1 LHFVRIKKF
10 RDYSEKICVN
20 HKNFKIPIKAISSSS
35 TSIARRLRRK
45 TGGFECHHR
54 GSKTALENQILGIYE
69 ELGNDVLL
77 LASVRSID
85 EEVKLKPATEIPK
98 GKLNALR
105 VMQRQDFKNP
115 QVAGEGND
123 GLLKFFETER
133 TKTDAGFKEFSSAI
147 IAEENEDRIV
157 ATNESFTKRSSQ
169 SQIFF
174 YQSKP
179 RQCQTL

>member
-1 LHFVRIKKF
+1 M
-10 RDYSEKICVN
+10 
-20 HKNFKIPIKAISSSS
+20 
-35 TSIARRLRRK
+35 
-45 TGGFECHHR
+45 
-54 GSKTALENQILGIYE
+54 ENQLSGSYE

-105 VMQRQDFKNP
+105 VMQRQKFNQDDIQGFKNP

-123 GLLKFFETER
+123 GLLNFFETER
-133 TKTDAGFKEFSSAI
+133 TKTDARFKEFFSAI

-157 ATNESFTKRSSQ
+157 ATNENFINRDL
-169 SQIFF
+169 
-174 YQSKP
+174 SKVKKITTSLNHNNAKP
-179 RQCQTL
+179 DEKILQEDGNWSIHEQAGS

>member
-1 LHFVRIKKF
+1 M
-10 RDYSEKICVN
+10 
-20 HKNFKIPIKAISSSS
+20 
-35 TSIARRLRRK
+35 
-45 TGGFECHHR
+45 
-54 GSKTALENQILGIYE
+54 ENQILGSYE

-98 GKLNALR
+98 GNLNALR
-105 VMQRQDFKNP
+105 VMQRQEFNQDDIQDFKNP

-123 GLLKFFETER
+123 GLLNFFETER

-157 ATNESFTKRSSQ
+157 ATNENFTNRDLPKVNKITTSLNHDNA
-169 SQIFF
+169 
-174 YQSKP
+174 KP
-179 RQCQTL
+179 DEKIQQEDGNWSTHEPAGS